1 MSQSSNL
8 NNYEHIENDQKA
20 NIKETKQAGKDLPR
34 YFRVSAFRSN
44 EHIFNKA
51 LELLQNNQ
59 NKIAKQSK
67 KIIQKIKDELVIQ
80 NMEDERD
87 ENKHIFNKAL
97 ELLQNNQNEIAKASK
112 IIQKIKDELVI
123 QNMEDK
129 DEQDKDEHNQYE
141 DDNHEDEQDED
152 EHNQDEDDN
161 HEDEHNEDE
170 DEQDEHNQ
178 DEDEHNQDEDEHNQD
193 ENEDYNHEDEH
204 NQDEDEHNQ
213 DEDEHNQDEN
223 EDEHNQYED
232 DNQDEHNQYEDEH
245 NEDENE
251 DEHNEDEHNENKH
264 KNERYLCLMINYDQ
278 PIKIDNPKSL
288 RLSISYNGHYFKII
302 NNNNQVLNIKEKSA
316 IIVYLEMIGS
326 MFNNVK
332 VMYADINNDLDIKHT
347 FAYKH
352 LIENSIM
359 LLSSVFGYNF

>member
-20 NIKETKQAGKDLPR
+20 NIKETKQAGKDLPS

-44 EHIFNKA
+44 E
-51 LELLQNNQ
+51 
-59 NKIAKQSK
+59 
-67 KIIQKIKDELVIQ
+67 
-80 NMEDERD
+80 
-87 ENKHIFNKAL
+87 HIFNKAL

-129 DEQDKDEHNQYE
+129 DEHNQYE
-141 DDNHEDEQDED
+141 DDNHED

-161 HEDEHNEDE
+161 HEDEHN
-170 DEQDEHNQ
+170 Q
-178 DEDEHNQDEDEHNQD
+178 DEDEDD
-193 ENEDYNHEDEH
+193 NHEDEH

-213 DEDEHNQDEN
+213 DEDEHN
-223 EDEHNQYED
+223 EDEH
-232 DNQDEHNQYEDEH
+232 
-245 NEDENE
+245 NE
-251 DEHNEDEHNENKH
+251 DEHNEDEHNED
-264 KNERYLCLMINYDQ
+264 ERYLCLMINYDQ

-302 NNNNQVLNIKEKSA
+302 NNDNQVLNIKDKSA

-332 VMYADINNDLDIKHT
+332 VMYADINNDLDIKHHT

>member
-20 NIKETKQAGKDLPR
+20 NIEETKQAGKDLP
-34 YFRVSAFRSN
+34 VSAFWLN

-51 LELLQNNQ
+51 LKLLQNNQ
-59 NKIAKQSK
+59 NEIAKAS
-67 KIIQKIKDELVIQ
+67 KIIQKLKGELVIQ
-80 NMEDERD
+80 KLKNERN
-87 ENKHIFNKAL
+87 ENEHIFNKAL

-129 DEQDKDEHNQYE
+129 DEHNQDKDEHNQYE
-141 DDNHEDEQDED
+141 D
-152 EHNQDEDDN
+152 EHN
-161 HEDEHNEDE
+161 
-170 DEQDEHNQ
+170 QDEHNQ

-193 ENEDYNHEDEH
+193 EDEH

-213 DEDEHNQDEN
+213 DEDEHNQDE
-223 EDEHNQYED
+223 
-232 DNQDEHNQYEDEH
+232 
-245 NEDENE
+245 
-251 DEHNEDEHNENKH
+251 DEHNEDEHNQDEDEHNQDKH
-264 KNERYLCLMINYDQ
+264 NEDERYLCLMINYDQ

-302 NNNNQVLNIKEKSA
+302 NNDNQVLNIKEKSA

-332 VMYADINNDLDIKHT
+332 VMYADINNDLDIKHHT

>member
-20 NIKETKQAGKDLPR
+20 NIKETKQAGKDLPS

-59 NKIAKQSK
+59 NEIAKQSK

-129 DEQDKDEHNQYE
+129 DEHNQYE
-141 DDNHEDEQDED
+141 DDNHED

-161 HEDEHNEDE
+161 HEDEHN
-170 DEQDEHNQ
+170 Q
-178 DEDEHNQDEDEHNQD
+178 DEDEDD
-193 ENEDYNHEDEH
+193 NHEDEH

-213 DEDEHNQDEN
+213 DEDEHN
-223 EDEHNQYED
+223 EDEH
-232 DNQDEHNQYEDEH
+232 
-245 NEDENE
+245 NE
-251 DEHNEDEHNENKH
+251 DEHNEDEHNEDEHNEDEH
-264 KNERYLCLMINYDQ
+264 NEDERYLCLMINYDQ

-302 NNNNQVLNIKEKSA
+302 NNDNQVLNIKDKSA

-332 VMYADINNDLDIKHT
+332 VMYADINNDLDIKHHT